1 VNDLVASTSPLAE
14 GPDLGE
20 VAGEGGVLF
29 EREGAGLAGTG
40 VAMALDLPRGL
51 SCPGDRDR
59 VTEALA
65 TIKVEDEVGIPG
77 TGPVALG
84 ALPFDGGSPARLTV
98 PALTVG
104 RDREGRAWQTV
115 VAPAGSPLLRT
126 TPPSSRPGA
135 WPPER
140 FRLESVVSHE
150 EWCARV
156 GRAVAEVRRGR
167 LEKVV
172 LAREVVVHA
181 NRDLIVSDVLGRL
194 RALYPSCT
202 IFSVGGFVGASP
214 ELLASRRGAEVRS
227 HPLAGTVARS
237 GDPATDDSLT
247 AALLASAKDTAE
259 HRVVVQAVV
268 DALSQVCAEMDVPPA
283 PSIVSLRNVS
293 HLGTLVKGRLGSP
306 WPSALELAARL
317 HPTPAVAGTPRP
329 AALDLI
335 AELEGMDRGRYA
347 GPVGWVDSRGDGDW
361 VLGIRSATI
370 RGKRAR
376 LLAGVGIVADSDPR
390 DELTE
395 TQLKLQALLAAL
407 VRP

>member
-1 VNDLVASTSPLAE
+1 MTDLVATTFPLDEA
-14 GPDLGE
+14 PDLRQ

-29 EREGAGLAGTG
+29 EREGAGLAGRG
-40 VAMALDLPRGL
+40 VAMTLELPGGL
-51 SCPGDRDR
+51 SCRGDRDR
-59 VTEALA
+59 AVEALSG
-65 TIKVEDEVGIPG
+65 IKVEDEVGLPG
-77 TGPVALG
+77 TGAVALG

-98 PALTVG
+98 PTLIVG
-104 RDREGRAWQTV
+104 RDGEGRAWQTV
-115 VAPAGSPLLRT
+115 VAPAGSYRPR
-126 TPPSSRPGA
+126 PPDPSPRQEA

-140 FRLESVVSHE
+140 FRLESVVPHE

-156 GRAVAEVRRGR
+156 GRAVAEIRRGR

-202 IFSVGGFVGASP
+202 VFSVGGFVGASP
-214 ELLASRRGAEVRS
+214 ELLASRRAAEVRS

-237 GDPATDDSLT
+237 GDPATDDSLA

-268 DALSQVCAEMDVPPA
+268 DALGQVCAEMDVPPA

-293 HLGTLVKGRLGSP
+293 HLGTLVKGRLRPP

-361 VLGIRSATI
+361 VVGIRSATI
-370 RGKRAR
+370 RGRTAR